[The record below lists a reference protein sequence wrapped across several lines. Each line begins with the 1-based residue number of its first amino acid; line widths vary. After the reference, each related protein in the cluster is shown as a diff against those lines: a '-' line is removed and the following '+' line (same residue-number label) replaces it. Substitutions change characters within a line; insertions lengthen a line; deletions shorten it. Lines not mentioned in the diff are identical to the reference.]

1 MSKKHGFG
9 KFLAG
14 IGIGAAAGV
23 LFAPKTGSET
33 RKDLKKYIS
42 KLLDEAKNIDVDEVK
57 NNIEAKIMEIKES
70 IEELDKEKAL
80 EIAKKK
86 VKQIKAMADELVDYA
101 VEKGTPII
109 EETAETVREKTI
121 DITKEILKK
130 LEEK

>member
-23 LFAPKTGSET
+23 LFAPKNGSET

-42 KLLDEAKNIDVDEVK
+42 QLLDEVK
-57 NNIEAKIMEIKES
+57 NVDVEEVKDNIEAKIFEIRES
-70 IEELDKEKAL
+70 LTDLDKEKVQA
-80 EIAKKK
+80 IAKKK
-86 VKQIKAMADELVDYA
+86 VKEVQDMADELVNYA
-101 VEKGTPII
+101 VEKGTPIL
-109 EETAETVREKTI
+109 EEKAETVRKKAI
-121 DITKEILKK
+121 DVTKEVLKK

>member
-23 LFAPKTGSET
+23 LFAPKNGSET

-42 KLLDEAKNIDVDEVK
+42 QLLDEVK
-57 NNIEAKIMEIKES
+57 NVDVEEVKDNIEAKIFEIRES
-70 IEELDKEKAL
+70 LTDLDKEKVQA
-80 EIAKKK
+80 IAKKK
-86 VKQIKAMADELVDYA
+86 VKEVQDMADELVSYA
-101 VEKGTPII
+101 VEKGTPIL
-109 EETAETVREKTI
+109 EEKAETVRKKAI
-121 DITKEILKK
+121 DVTKEVLKK

>member
-23 LFAPKTGSET
+23 LFAPKNGSET

-42 KLLDEAKNIDVDEVK
+42 QLLDEVK
-57 NNIEAKIMEIKES
+57 NVDVEEVKDNIEAKIFEIKES
-70 IEELDKEKAL
+70 LADLDKEKVQA
-80 EIAKKK
+80 IAKKK
-86 VKQIKAMADELVDYA
+86 VKEVQDMADELVNYA
-101 VEKGTPII
+101 VEKGTPIL
-109 EETAETVREKTI
+109 EEKAETVRKKAI
-121 DITKEILKK
+121 DVTKEVLKK